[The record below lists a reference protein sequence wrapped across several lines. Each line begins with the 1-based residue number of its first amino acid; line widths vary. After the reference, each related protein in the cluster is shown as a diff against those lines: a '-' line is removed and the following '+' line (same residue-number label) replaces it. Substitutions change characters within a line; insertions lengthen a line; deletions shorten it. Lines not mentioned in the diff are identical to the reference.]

1 MIFFCF
7 FFFYYKVIILLDMF
21 ILKFASSSLIL
32 PNKANILSNLILTL
46 LREFITKIKLK
57 TVIKIEITIKTALF
71 LR

>member
-1 MIFFCF
+1 
-7 FFFYYKVIILLDMF
+7 MF